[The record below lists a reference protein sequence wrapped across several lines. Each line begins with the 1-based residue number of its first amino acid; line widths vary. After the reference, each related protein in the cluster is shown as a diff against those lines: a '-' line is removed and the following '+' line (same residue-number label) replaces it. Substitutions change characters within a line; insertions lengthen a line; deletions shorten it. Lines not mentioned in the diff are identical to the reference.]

1 VHEEAAF
8 DPQRHDARPG
18 SLEVYSCSKPLT
30 LKTAALCESSR
41 RISWMTPNKVPRR
54 WLENASPL
62 EKMAV
67 EELPLGPLCE

>member
-30 LKTAALCESSR
+30 LKTAALYVLSSY
-41 RISWMTPNKVPRR
+41 ISWMTPMRAEDGLRMLAAR
-54 WLENASPL
+54 WL
-62 EKMAV
+62 
-67 EELPLGPLCE
+67 